1 MRDHSVNAL
10 QLHEQLNDAHA
21 RQHEILNEADERQK
35 GLTHSAFKS
44 EWTYGHEEIAIQELR
59 KEARELVF
67 KINGMRTILKA
78 THVKLEV

>member
-1 MRDHSVNAL
+1 MNAL
-10 QLHEQLNDAHA
+10 QLHEKLDDAHA
-21 RQHEILNEADERQK
+21 RLHKMLNEADERQK

-67 KINGMRTILKA
+67 SING
-78 THVKLEV
+78 